1 MAMILIL
8 YVQVDIQTSYG
19 QQQPALPSL
28 RIKVQMDKAVI
39 AQGNTQTIEFQV
51 SDAMTHQP
59 IGGAVTSVLVRYP
72 DVRTV
77 RQFTATT
84 DILGH
89 STVSWK
95 IEDNAPLGTYTAL
108 YGVSET
114 GYISPSGFDNSFSV
128 VSHSINQPNSHQHHS
143 HNNHPSSLMT
153 FPRFGAS

>member
-1 MAMILIL
+1 MILIL
-8 YVQVDIQTSYG
+8 YVQVDIRTSYG

-28 RIKVQMDKAVI
+28 RIKVQIDKTVI

-59 IGGAVTSVLVRYP
+59 IGGAITSILVRYP

-89 STVSWK
+89 ASVSWN
-95 IEDNAPLGTYTAL
+95 IEDNAPLGSYTAL

-128 VSHSINQPNSHQHHS
+128 VPHSINLSDNHHQSNHHNHHHS
-143 HNNHPSSLMT
+143 SSLIS
-153 FPRFGAS
+153 FPRFGDS

>member
-1 MAMILIL
+1 
-8 YVQVDIQTSYG
+8 
-19 QQQPALPSL
+19 
-28 RIKVQMDKAVI
+28 MDKAVI

-89 STVSWK
+89 SSVSWK
-95 IEDNAPLGTYTAL
+95 IEDNAPLGSYAATL
-108 YGVSET
+108 R
-114 GYISPSGFDNSFSV
+114 
-128 VSHSINQPNSHQHHS
+128 SI
-143 HNNHPSSLMT
+143 
-153 FPRFGAS
+153 

>member
-28 RIKVQMDKAVI
+28 RIKVQIDKAVI

-95 IEDNAPLGTYTAL
+95 IEDNAPLGPYTAL

-114 GYISPSGFDNSFSV
+114 GYISPSCFDNSFSV

>member
-1 MAMILIL
+1 
-8 YVQVDIQTSYG
+8 
-19 QQQPALPSL
+19 
-28 RIKVQMDKAVI
+28 
-39 AQGNTQTIEFQV
+39 
-51 SDAMTHQP
+51 MTHQP

-84 DILGH
+84 DTLGH
-89 STVSWK
+89 PTVSWK
-95 IEDNAPLGTYTAL
+95 IEDNAPLGYVAL

-153 FPRFGAS
+153 FPTIIMHYIMLVGRYVELAIK

>member
-1 MAMILIL
+1 MILIS
-8 YVQVDIQTSYG
+8 YIYVDIQTSYA

-59 IGGAVTSVLVRYP
+59 IGGAVTSILVRYP
-72 DVRTV
+72 DIRTV

-84 DILGH
+84 DVSGH
-89 STVSWK
+89 ASVSWQ
-95 IEDNAPLGTYTAL
+95 IEDNAPLGSYTAL

-128 VSHSINQPNSHQHHS
+128 IPHSINLS
-143 HNNHPSSLMT
+143 NNHHQSNHHNHHDSSSLISL
-153 FPRFGAS
+153 PRF

>member
-1 MAMILIL
+1 MILIL

-19 QQQPALPSL
+19 QQQPALPSV

-84 DILGH
+84 DTLGH

-95 IEDNAPLGTYTAL
+95 IEDNAPLGTYAHFTEYLKQDIYRLQAL
-108 YGVSET
+108 TTHLVWYHIV
-114 GYISPSGFDNSFSV
+114 
-128 VSHSINQPNSHQHHS
+128 
-143 HNNHPSSLMT
+143 
-153 FPRFGAS
+153 